1 MKKNNIFPDNIS
13 DYLEAHTSVLPAYMQ
28 SLERETYLKVLMPQM
43 LSGNMQGIT
52 LQLFSMMLQPQ
63 NILEIGT
70 FTGYA
75 SICLAKGLASN
86 GILYTIDINEEL
98 EDIAKKYFEK
108 AGLQN
113 KIKILA
119 GNALQ
124 IIPQLD
130 ISFDLVFIDAD
141 KRNYANYY
149 ELVLPKL
156 SDRGIILVDNVLWD
170 GKVSNTAQFK
180 DKDTLSI
187 HAFNQMVQ
195 NDDRVWNTILPIRD
209 GIMIIRKIKS

>member
-43 LSGNMQGIT
+43 LSGNMQGLT

-98 EDIAKKYFEK
+98 EEIAK
-108 AGLQN
+108 N
-113 KIKILA
+113 IL
-119 GNALQ
+119 
-124 IIPQLD
+124 
-130 ISFDLVFIDAD
+130 
-141 KRNYANYY
+141 KR
-149 ELVLPKL
+149 
-156 SDRGIILVDNVLWD
+156 
-170 GKVSNTAQFK
+170 
-180 DKDTLSI
+180 
-187 HAFNQMVQ
+187 
-195 NDDRVWNTILPIRD
+195 RVYKT
-209 GIMIIRKIKS
+209 K

>member
-1 MKKNNIFPDNIS
+1 MKENNIFPENIAA
-13 DYLEAHTSVLPAYMQ
+13 YLEAHTSLLPEYMQ

-43 LSGNMQGIT
+43 LSGNTQGIS

-75 SICLAKGLASN
+75 SICLAQGLSSKGC
-86 GILYTIDINEEL
+86 LYTIDINEEL
-98 EDIAKKYFEK
+98 EEIAKKYFKK

-113 KIKILA
+113 QIKMIV

-124 IIPQLD
+124 VIPQLEK
-130 ISFDLVFIDAD
+130 SFDLVFIDAD

-170 GKVSNTAQFK
+170 GKVSNTAKFK
-180 DKDTLSI
+180 DKDTLAI

-209 GIMIIRKIKS
+209 GIMMIRKVKS